1 MHTVQLVFHRL
12 ETVPPEL
19 NYQVSPQLSVY
30 STTSSPTWTTKSHLS
45 YVCILQLS
53 VFHSIK
59 TVTCKLNYWVSPQ
72 LCTYR
77 TTLIL
82 HSLKSSATQT
92 EVPGLTSATCV
103 RILSTRA
110 SKAEV
115 LKVCCWASC
124 WMSLVNSASLSFMN
138 WPGWHAAQQIHPTFK
153 KWRLNLDNEHLHPAL
168 VKTGHGIWA
177 FWVINQIHN
186 SLCDAAGNDR
196 HAKRMWQCLCQYQH
210 CTSCGPGILRK
221 LSEDIQV
228 SYDNSINQS
237 SATISLC
244 LLIRNPNQSI
254 NQEVT
259 KRKKKGIL
267 IW

>member
-1 MHTVQLVFHRL
+1 MLSISAPKQWHASWTIEFHLSLLCPTLVSHSIKTVTSKLKCW
-12 ETVPPEL
+12 
-19 NYQVSPQLSVY
+19 VSPQLSAY
-30 STTSSPTWTTKSHLS
+30 TTAL
-45 YVCILQLS
+45 
-53 VFHSIK
+53 VFHSLK
-59 TVTCKLNYWVSPQ
+59 TVTCKLNYWDSPQ

-138 WPGWHAAQQIHPTFK
+138 WPGWHATQQIHPTFK

-177 FWVINQIHN
+177 FWVINRIHN

-196 HAKRMWQCLCQYQH
+196 HAKRIWQCLCQYQH

-228 SYDNSINQS
+228 SYDN
-237 SATISLC
+237 
-244 LLIRNPNQSI
+244 
-254 NQEVT
+254 
-259 KRKKKGIL
+259 
-267 IW
+267 

>member
-12 ETVPPEL
+12 KTVPPEL

-30 STTSSPTWTTKSHLS
+30 SITSSPTASKQCHPTWTTKSQLS
-45 YVCILQLS
+45 YVCILQLF
-53 VFHSIK
+53 VFHSVK
-59 TVTCKLNYWVSPQ
+59 TVACKLNCWVSPQ
-72 LCTYR
+72 LCAYR
-77 TTLIL
+77 TTLIS

-153 KWRLNLDNEHLHPAL
+153 NGA
-168 VKTGHGIWA
+168 
-177 FWVINQIHN
+177 
-186 SLCDAAGNDR
+186 
-196 HAKRMWQCLCQYQH
+196 
-210 CTSCGPGILRK
+210 
-221 LSEDIQV
+221 
-228 SYDNSINQS
+228 
-237 SATISLC
+237 
-244 LLIRNPNQSI
+244 
-254 NQEVT
+254 
-259 KRKKKGIL
+259 
-267 IW
+267 